1 MSNAQESN
9 KDQLQ
14 LDLKAQWEAGKVH
27 SNIKL
32 LNHWRGADNTYK
44 LIQDLE
50 NVQKSQ
56 YKAWRPCHNG
66 EARLPI

>member
-56 YKAWRPCHNG
+56 
-66 EARLPI
+66 